1 MDFENKRVAKKVKI
15 TSIVEVIYEVCDNPF
30 IPVRT
35 VREFWSLDG
44 RRIGQFDLLD
54 EFSLIKDW
62 PSSAKYSADKSKH
75 TERK

>member
-15 TSIVEVIYEVCDNPF
+15 TSVVEVIYEVCDNPF

-54 EFSLIKDW
+54 EFPLIKDW
-62 PSSAKYSADKSKH
+62 PSRAIYSADNNRQ